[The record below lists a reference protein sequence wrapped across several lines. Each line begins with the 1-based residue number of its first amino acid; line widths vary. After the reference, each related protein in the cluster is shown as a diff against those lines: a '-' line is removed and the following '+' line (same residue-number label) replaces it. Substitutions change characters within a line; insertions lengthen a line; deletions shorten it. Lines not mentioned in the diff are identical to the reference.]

1 MSNVRFFA
9 FTLFFLVSPSLFLS
23 AQKGTHVIQVDQ
35 QEQIE
40 YIKRDTLPVEIKR
53 LSPAINTIYS
63 EYNPIL
69 FKDSTFYF
77 VSLRPESF
85 SDYEKLFDEFWTTS
99 IYWSKLTMS
108 GFSTPVPLP
117 KTINNSKYYNCNFT
131 SNAERSLLYFSR
143 CLRDTM
149 LELKCELWESKFS
162 NNKWEKPRKLSRRI
176 NLPGTT
182 TTQPFLV
189 EYEDCNILYFV
200 SNRKDGIGGL
210 DIWYSVYK
218 NGRFGD
224 PINLGVTINT
234 EGNEVTPFY
243 DIEKS
248 TLYFSSDRHNSI
260 GGYDI
265 FYSEGA
271 FSAWKTP
278 QNMGVPFNSSKHDFY
293 FSIHPNNHKK
303 GFFSSNRLFNSSFSD
318 TCCHDIYQ
326 YEWLIEEKE
335 EEVVAVDTIVDTISR
350 VEKIRNLLPLTL
362 FFQNDEPD
370 PRSTDTVTSRNY
382 ISTLSDYLAM
392 KEVYKQEYSKG
403 LKNKAKSEAEEMIE
417 RFFVDSVQRGYLK
430 LTQFSEYLLTEL
442 NEGKTVEIT
451 ITGFASPLHKEE
463 YNRRLSARRISS
475 IKNYI
480 AQYNNGVF
488 LTYLNSKK
496 LIIKSDPKGKT
507 MASKLVSDNLQ
518 DKRNSV
524 YSIAASLE
532 RKIQITEYKS
542 K

>member
-1 MSNVRFFA
+1 MSKVNFFIITLLIIA
-9 FTLFFLVSPSLFLS
+9 FPSPFLL
-23 AQKGTHVIQVDQ
+23 AQKKSSTMQIDK

-40 YIKRDTLPVEIKR
+40 YIKKDTLPVAIKNIS
-53 LSPAINTIYS
+53 SPINTIYS

-69 FKDSTFYF
+69 FNDSTFYF
-77 VSLRPESF
+77 ASLRPESS

-99 IYWSKLTMS
+99 IYSSKLTIS
-108 GFSTPVPLP
+108 GFSTPIPLP
-117 KTINNSKYYNCNFT
+117 KLINNPKYYNCNFT
-131 SNAERSLLYFSR
+131 ANAAKTLLYFSR

-149 LELKCELWESKFS
+149 LELKCELWESKFT
-162 NNKWEKPRKLSRRI
+162 NNRWEKPRKLSRRI

-210 DIWYSVYK
+210 DIWYTVFK

-234 EGNEVTPFY
+234 KGNEVTPFY
-243 DIEKS
+243 DTDKS
-248 TLYFSSDRHNSI
+248 ILYFSSNQHHSI

-271 FSAWKTP
+271 FNAWKTP
-278 QNMGVPFNSSKHDFY
+278 QNMGVPFNSLEHDFY
-293 FSIHPNNHKK
+293 FSINPNNHKT
-303 GFFSSNRLFNSSFSD
+303 GFFSSNRPFNSSFSD

-326 YEWLIEEKE
+326 YEWLTEKE
-335 EEVVAVDTIVDTISR
+335 EDEMVTTDTVDTISR
-350 VEKIRNLLPLTL
+350 SIEIKKLLPLTL

-370 PRSTDTVTSRNY
+370 PRSTDTVTLQNY
-382 ISTLSDYLAM
+382 TSTLSDYLAL
-392 KEVYKQEYSKG
+392 KELYKREYSKG
-403 LKNKAKSEAEEMIE
+403 LKYEAKDEAEEMIE
-417 RFFVDSVQRGYLK
+417 RFFVDSVQQGYIK
-430 LTQFSEYLLTEL
+430 LNKFTQYLLAEL

-451 ITGFASPLHKEE
+451 ISGFASPLHKEE

-480 AQYNNGVF
+480 AQYNNGIF
-488 LTYLNSKK
+488 LTYLNDEK
-496 LIIKSDPKGKT
+496 LLIKSDPKGKT
-507 MASKLVSDNLQ
+507 KASKMVSDNIQ